1 MTKLEF
7 IQWCEAN
14 NVPDDAVLVTVGMD
28 DEGVVNYEM
37 AVPSLEKAR
46 MYSKSLRLRLGI
58 TDTTSM
64 VVEL

>member
-14 NVPDDAVLVTVGMD
+14 NVPDDAVICLVIESGLTD
-28 DEGVVNYEM
+28 IDPTIITQASISRCFSGVERN
-37 AVPSLEKAR
+37 
-46 MYSKSLRLRLGI
+46 RLGI
-58 TDTTSM
+58 TDTTPM